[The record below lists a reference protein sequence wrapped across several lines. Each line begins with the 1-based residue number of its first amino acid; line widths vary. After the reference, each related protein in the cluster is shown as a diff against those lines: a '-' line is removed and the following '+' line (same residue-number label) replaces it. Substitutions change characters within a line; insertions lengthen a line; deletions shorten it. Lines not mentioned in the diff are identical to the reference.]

1 MNGIA
6 HLIVVLSIA
15 MIAIVMRTQ
24 GLSWPFD
31 YDGYDEGVYWQTL
44 RAMHSGFGLYD
55 QVFYSQPPLFALS
68 IYPFYV
74 LFGQSITA
82 ARTGIAVLSLLG
94 LLGAYMIGKA
104 LASRVGALAA
114 MGLLVSTPIFLRQSQ
129 VLEAEGPSTAF
140 LLLSIGAALLWWATP
155 LGKRGI
161 WFAILCGATFSIGVL
176 IKLLDVTAGVPI
188 LMLILWRIW
197 IVGHEGNPK
206 GLSNLM
212 PIALGFLSAAAVVLI
227 ALIPFLHTL
236 GPLLDQVVTYH
247 LVAKSVWHTD
257 NLEILGRFFAANSLL
272 AAAAGVGAFV
282 VLIRRDW
289 RVIPLLAWLLTSI
302 VVLATQLPLFS
313 RHAIILVP
321 PLIAIAVCGI
331 GELPAPRSVRRIRD
345 VRKASVMGGLLSG
358 LLVFIAAL
366 AGMINSFN
374 YYRELSAR
382 AESNEARNTARM
394 AADLRQVTS
403 SDQWIITDA
412 QFVAALADRDTPPW
426 LVDTSHVRI
435 LTAYLTTQNAIESA
449 SNPRVHAVLFATNR
463 FANTPTA
470 NFYDWVAERFVLRVQ
485 YGRGI
490 ELFSRQTP
498 FQ

>member
-1 MNGIA
+1 MNRIA
-6 HLIVVLSIA
+6 HSIVVLSIA
-15 MIAIVMRTQ
+15 SIAIAMRTR

-44 RAMHSGFGLYD
+44 RAMHAGFGLYD
-55 QVFYSQPPLFALS
+55 QIFYSQPPLFALS

-82 ARTGIAVLSLLG
+82 ARTGIAALSLLG

-114 MGLLVSTPIFLRQSQ
+114 MGLLVSTPMFLRQSQ

-140 LLLSIGAALLWWATP
+140 LLLSIGAALLWWETP

-176 IKLLDVTAGVPI
+176 IKLLSVTAGIPI
-188 LMLILWRIW
+188 LMMILWRIW
-197 IVGHEGNPK
+197 TVRQENNPN

-212 PIALGFLSAAAVVLI
+212 PIALGFLSAATVDLI
-227 ALIPFLHTL
+227 ALMPFLSTL
-236 GPLLDQVVTYH
+236 SSLLDQVVTYH
-247 LVAKSVWHTD
+247 LVGKRVWHTD
-257 NLEILGRFFAANSLL
+257 NLEILGRFVAANGLL
-272 AAAAGVGAFV
+272 AAAAGVGALLS
-282 VLIRRDW
+282 LIRRDW

-302 VVLATQLPLFS
+302 VVLATHLPLFS

-321 PLIAIAVCGI
+321 PLIAIAVSGF
-331 GELPAPRSVRRIRD
+331 GELPTPRSVRRIQD
-345 VRKASVMGGLLSG
+345 VRRVSVMGGLVSG
-358 LLVFIAAL
+358 LLVFIAVL
-366 AGMINSFN
+366 AGMINSSD

-382 AESNEARNTARM
+382 AESNEARDTATM
-394 AADLRQVTS
+394 AADLQKVTS

-435 LTAYLTTQNAIESA
+435 LTAYLTTQKVIESA

-463 FANTPTA
+463 FAHSPTA
-470 NFYDWVAERFVLRVQ
+470 NFYDWVAERFGLRVQ
-485 YGRGI
+485 YGQGV
-490 ELFSRQTP
+490 ELFSR
-498 FQ
+498 